1 MANKNDSYSKSG
13 VGYSSIDP
21 IKVLAQKLA
30 VSTSD
35 NLKNFEAKEIAASR
49 GESAYVWE
57 EADAYRA
64 LVIEG
69 LGTKNL
75 VADEMRKISGKS
87 YYDQLAQDTVAM
99 IVNDLVCVGALPQ
112 VINAYFGIGDSKW
125 LEDKQRAS
133 DLVTGWAK
141 ACQMSG
147 AVWGGGETP
156 VLKGVINP
164 ATIDLAGSSVG
175 IIKPKDRLVLGDKLQ
190 IGDAIVLIGSSGIHA
205 NGLTLARK
213 VADGLPD
220 GYATKLEDSRLYGEA
235 LLTPT
240 NIYVDLVRSLLEQNL
255 DIHYMVNITGHGW
268 RKLMRATQPFSY
280 VIEQVSEPTAEFKF
294 IQKQAGISDQEMY
307 GTFNMGAGF
316 AVMLPVGDADQVL
329 QTAKKLNLQAWTAG
343 KVEAG
348 PKQVVIKP
356 KNITFAADAL
366 EVR

>member
-1 MANKNDSYSKSG
+1 
-13 VGYSSIDP
+13 
-21 IKVLAQKLA
+21 
-30 VSTSD
+30 
-35 NLKNFEAKEIAASR
+35 
-49 GESAYVWE
+49 
-57 EADAYRA
+57 
-64 LVIEG
+64 
-69 LGTKNL
+69 
-75 VADEMRKISGKS
+75 
-87 YYDQLAQDTVAM
+87 
-99 IVNDLVCVGALPQ
+99 
-112 VINAYFGIGDSKW
+112 
-125 LEDKQRAS
+125 
-133 DLVTGWAK
+133 
-141 ACQMSG
+141 
-147 AVWGGGETP
+147 
-156 VLKGVINP
+156 
-164 ATIDLAGSSVG
+164 
-175 IIKPKDRLVLGDKLQ
+175 
-190 IGDAIVLIGSSGIHA
+190 
-205 NGLTLARK
+205 
-213 VADGLPD
+213 
-220 GYATKLEDSRLYGEA
+220 